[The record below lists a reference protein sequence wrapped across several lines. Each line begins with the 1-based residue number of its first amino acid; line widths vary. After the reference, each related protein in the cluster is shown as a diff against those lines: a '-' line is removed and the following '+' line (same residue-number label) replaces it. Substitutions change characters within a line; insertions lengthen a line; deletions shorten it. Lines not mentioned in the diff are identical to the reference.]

1 MRRVHREIKVTKLGP
16 NLFESR
22 VTIGYHPNG
31 NQKRKKVRGHTISE
45 VRRKVEEL
53 RQQVDWGRLVDST
66 TTLAEYVERWAAE
79 TLAVEDIRQNT
90 KDDYL
95 WQLDKYVL
103 PYLGR
108 YRLTDLA
115 PQIIEKWQADLLA
128 SGGEERN
135 GLSPN
140 TVRHARISLSKV
152 LTAATA
158 HGLISRNPVA
168 LAKGPRKSEY
178 KCRALTTEQVN
189 ALIDASSGW
198 LRVAIIVGVKTG
210 LRPGEVA
217 ALQWSDINFKSGYL
231 SVNHSSHS
239 IRGGGV
245 ELRPPKTESSRRMV
259 PIAADLESV
268 LQDWRKTQAEIGISP
283 FVITVEGRPLRRDTF
298 TQAFGH
304 LARKCNIEATPH
316 GLRHTFA
323 TALLEDGKPTAHVA
337 ELLGDS
343 EATVANV
350 YSHVLRPKVELR
362 EAIQAAI
369 PINLPWL
376 TTDHL
381 G

>member
-1 MRRVHREIKVTKLGP
+1 
-16 NLFESR
+16 
-22 VTIGYHPNG
+22 
-31 NQKRKKVRGHTISE
+31 
-45 VRRKVEEL
+45 
-53 RQQVDWGRLVDST
+53 
-66 TTLAEYVERWAAE
+66 
-79 TLAVEDIRQNT
+79 
-90 KDDYL
+90 
-95 WQLDKYVL
+95 
-103 PYLGR
+103 
-108 YRLTDLA
+108 
-115 PQIIEKWQADLLA
+115 
-128 SGGEERN
+128 
-135 GLSPN
+135 
-140 TVRHARISLSKV
+140 
-152 LTAATA
+152 
-158 HGLISRNPVA
+158 
-168 LAKGPRKSEY
+168 AKGPRKSEY
-178 KCRALTTEQVN
+178 KCKALTAEQAN

-217 ALQWSDINFKSGYL
+217 ALQWSDINFESGFL

-268 LQDWRKTQAEIGISP
+268 LQDCRKTQAEIGISP

-298 TQAFGH
+298 TQAFGR
-304 LARKCNIEATPH
+304 LAKKSNIEATPH

-369 PINLPWL
+369 PINLP
-376 TTDHL
+376 
-381 G
+381 

>member
-1 MRRVHREIKVTKLGP
+1 MRRVHREIKVNKLGP

-31 NQKRKKVRGHTISE
+31 NQKRRKVRGHTISE

-66 TTLAEYVERWAAE
+66 TTLAKYVERWTTE
-79 TLAVEDIRQNT
+79 TLAVEDIRQNS

-95 WQLDKYVL
+95 WQMRKYVL

-108 YRLTDLA
+108 YRLTDLS
-115 PQIIEKWQADLLA
+115 PQVIDRWQADLLT
-128 SGGEERN
+128 SGGEEQN
-135 GLSPN
+135 GLAPN
-140 TVRHARISLSKV
+140 TVRHARISLSKA

-168 LAKGPRKSEY
+168 LAKGPGKSEY
-178 KCRALTTEQVN
+178 KCRALTADQANT
-189 ALIDASSGW
+189 LIDASSGW
-198 LRVAIIVGVKTG
+198 LQVAIIVGVKTG

-217 ALQWSDINFKSGYL
+217 ALQWSDINFESGYL

-245 ELRPPKTESSRRMV
+245 ELRPPKTGCSRRMV

-298 TQAFGH
+298 TQAFGR
-304 LARKCNIEATPH
+304 LAKKSNIEATPH

-323 TALLEDGKPTAHVA
+323 TALLENGKPTAHVA

-369 PINLPWL
+369 PINLP
-376 TTDHL
+376 
-381 G
+381 

>member
-1 MRRVHREIKVTKLGP
+1 MRRVHREIKVNKLGP

-31 NQKRKKVRGHTISE
+31 NQKRRKVRGRTISE

-66 TTLAEYVERWAAE
+66 TTLAEHVERWATE
-79 TLAVEDIRQNT
+79 TLAVEDIRQNS

-95 WQLDKYVL
+95 WQMRKYVL

-108 YRLTDLA
+108 YRLTDLS
-115 PQIIEKWQADLLA
+115 PQVIDRWQADLLA
-128 SGGEERN
+128 SGGEEQN
-135 GLSPN
+135 GLAPN
-140 TVRHARISLSKV
+140 TVRHARISLSKA

-168 LAKGPRKSEY
+168 LAKGPGKSEY
-178 KCRALTTEQVN
+178 KCRALTADQANT
-189 ALIDASSGW
+189 LIDASSGW
-198 LRVAIIVGVKTG
+198 LQVAIVVGVKTG

-217 ALQWSDINFKSGYL
+217 ALQWSDINFESGFL

-245 ELRPPKTESSRRMV
+245 ELRPPKTGCSRRMV

-268 LQDWRKTQAEIGISP
+268 LQDWRKTQAEIGIAP

-298 TQAFGH
+298 TQAFGR
-304 LARKCNIEATPH
+304 LAKKSNIEATPH

-362 EAIQAAI
+362 EAIQTAI
-369 PINLPWL
+369 PINLP
-376 TTDHL
+376 
-381 G
+381 